1 MTTPDLIDRRRQAC
15 ELRLAGVE
23 WAQIAKQVGYAS
35 ASGAFDAV
43 QAAIREGV
51 EESAAQVRQQE
62 LARLDAM
69 LMGLWTKARRGD
81 AQAVDRVLRIMDRRA
96 HYLGLDQGLV
106 TETEAEG
113 VSLVDDLNARR
124 AARRAAASDM

>member
-1 MTTPDLIDRRRQAC
+1 MTDLADRRRQAC

-81 AQAVDRVLRIMDRRA
+81 AQSVDRVLRIMDRRA
-96 HYLGLDQGLV
+96 HYLGLDLIAEP
-106 TETEAEG
+106 ETVEG

-124 AARRAAASDM
+124 TARRAASQGP